1 MARPQKEGLDYFPL
15 DTEMDDKIKLIDAKF
30 GVAGFGVLIKLWQI
44 IYDNGYY
51 IKWTEKELLLYKT
64 RINADIN
71 LINDVINECL
81 RWEIFNNKL
90 YETYSI
96 LTSSGIQ
103 KRYFEAVKRRTEITL
118 VNEFITASLPENYKP
133 AIKVIPAVIVCKNSK
148 NADDNSQSKEKKSK
162 EKKNINNMH
171 GAINTPCQQ
180 PAIITLILNDKSEYP
195 ITQSQIDEWK
205 DLYPAVDV
213 LQQLKNMKGWLI
225 ANPTKRKTRRGILRF
240 INSWLA
246 REQDKGMQAPKS
258 QLTKAPNKGNFDQ
271 RKYDNDYFDKLY
283 KEV

>member
-15 DTEMDDKIKLIDAKF
+15 DTEMDDKVKLIDAKF

-81 RWEIFNNKL
+81 RWGIFDNEL
-90 YETYSI
+90 YEAYSI

-258 QLTKAPNKGNFDQ
+258 QFTKAPNKGNFDQ
-271 RKYDNDYFDKLY
+271 RKYDNDYFDKFY
-283 KEV
+283 EEV

>member
-15 DTEMDDKIKLIDAKF
+15 DTEMDDKVKLIDAKF

-81 RWEIFNNKL
+81 RWGIFNNEL
-90 YETYSI
+90 YKKYSI

-195 ITQSQIDEWK
+195 IAQSQIDEWK

-258 QLTKAPNKGNFDQ
+258 QFTKAPNKGNFDQ
-271 RKYDNDYFDKLY
+271 RKYDNDYFDKFY
-283 KEV
+283 EEV